1 MIEGFKRENFFDV
14 PEGTPDEVVEL
25 AFRYAVM
32 HGRLSTDLYFSPKKV
47 NFRWFINHAFWWDR
61 TDEGGL
67 FWLGVY
73 DRRFGASHSMS
84 DISELKNYLDFKKL

>member
-32 HGRLSTDLYFSPKKV
+32 HGRLSTDRYFSPKKV
-47 NFRWFINHAFWWDR
+47 NFRWFINHGFWWDR

-73 DRRFGASHSMS
+73 DRNLCISDSMS
-84 DISELKNYLDFKKL
+84 SITELKDYLDFKAL